1 MAEKVTA
8 HLGLH
13 LHTHDVA
20 VVVDVVV
27 HSGAE
32 EIDRKKH
39 CGHYEDF
46 LYHSVWD
53 VDVKD
58 LGCHH
63 RVQKSHHRKNKGAKH
78 IKGKSLFVGL
88 VVRNKFFEQTLVFLV

>member
-1 MAEKVTA
+1 MSKFTDVEKVVGHTCHKLTCFVVVVEGIGQFFKMAEKVTA

-20 VVVDVVV
+20 VVVDIVV

-46 LYHSVWD
+46 LYHPVWD

-63 RVQKSHHRKNKGAKH
+63 WVQKSHH
-78 IKGKSLFVGL
+78 
-88 VVRNKFFEQTLVFLV
+88 